1 MHSDQKV
8 WHGEENIATWKVFES
23 NQGSAFAVKMF
34 NQFRNV
40 PFVSETQDSE
50 KRKIEIIFNKP
61 ILFDKLVLIKSQN
74 FKR

>member
-1 MHSDQKV
+1 
-8 WHGEENIATWKVFES
+8 
-23 NQGSAFAVKMF
+23 MF
-34 NQFRNV
+34 NQFRNA

-74 FKR
+74 YKR